1 MRFRWRYFIV
11 AFVAA
16 TAIAV
21 LMRGEGPGSSV
32 VPAANE
38 PRAVADEAAATEDRS
53 TTDAA
58 EGPRSSSLAPPEVV
72 GVGGEA
78 SPLTDRSRQGAL
90 SSAMFFLELSEEVVQ
105 MSPEEGATI
114 QRRYATRATAE
125 STATEISSQLASLH
139 AAAGPG
145 MRLDVAP
152 ISWTVTEIEPQI
164 TYAVSVWYV
173 EVFTLGGPTDDA
185 HGSFKTYSA
194 QLEWEDGSWK
204 LGEAEALDG
213 PQPLVS
219 AEGAATGLE
228 LRGQLS
234 GFSDGGQLVPL
245 LLAVQGASDQ

>member
-1 MRFRWRYFIV
+1 MRFRWRYLIV
-11 AFVAA
+11 AFVAV
-16 TAIAV
+16 TAITV

-32 VPAANE
+32 APPASE
-38 PRAVADEAAATEDRS
+38 PRAVADEAAPNDDRS
-53 TTDAA
+53 TTDATGGA
-58 EGPRSSSLAPPEVV
+58 RSSSLAPPGVV
-72 GVGGEA
+72 GGGA
-78 SPLTDRSRQGAL
+78 VSPLTDRSRQGAL

-185 HGSFKTYSA
+185 HGSFKTFSA

-204 LGEAEALDG
+204 LGETGAFDG

-219 AEGAATGLE
+219 AEGATTGFE

-245 LLAVQGASDQ
+245 LLAVQGAGDQ